1 MPDFASEAEM
11 STPPKFA
18 LRNRIITAR
27 RSLTEPTLRSAA
39 AAIQSHLPALIAL
52 ADPPPAARL
61 PTGPALTEPP
71 LDTPPLAETSLA
83 RPPIASPAGPIIAA
97 AYVPVGWEP
106 GGPDLLETLAAAL
119 PIGSRLLLPV
129 LLDDGDLDWAA
140 YDGPSSLHPG
150 PRGLREPAGPRLGVD
165 AIREAAL
172 LLVPALAVDLTGLRL
187 GRGGGSYDR
196 ALARTTDAF
205 TVALLHDGEIVD
217 SVPAE
222 NHDQPVRAAV
232 TPRGGV
238 TLSARPE
245 WTK

>member
-18 LRNRIITAR
+18 LRSRIITAR
-27 RSLTEPTLRSAA
+27 QSLTEPTLRSAA
-39 AAIQSHLPALIAL
+39 AAIQSHLPAVIAL
-52 ADPPPAARL
+52 ADPPL
-61 PTGPALTEPP
+61 
-71 LDTPPLAETSLA
+71 
-83 RPPIASPAGPIIAA
+83 ASPAGPVIAA

-172 LLVPALAVDLTGLRL
+172 LFVPALAVDLTGLRL

-217 SVPAE
+217 SVPTE